1 MQKCSQ
7 IRRARPFGVHL
18 FPCLVRLR
26 SSHLPFSADSHRP
39 NLYRFAVNRGWFA
52 AGVSQCERN
61 SASSTALCVCVRQQ
75 HKQGGANAT
84 VARIHAGIG
93 AGGAQPRPRVPL
105 PTCPLDRPP
114 SSVVGFKPTII
125 SLEPYVAEI
134 MHTVTAEG
142 RIGREEGGN
151 KRLCRYQPC
160 FSRSPW

>member
-1 MQKCSQ
+1 MTAVAFQSSSLSSYASDGLID
-7 IRRARPFGVHL
+7 IRRALDAKMFANSPGAPFGVHL

-114 SSVVGFKPTII
+114 
-125 SLEPYVAEI
+125 L
-134 MHTVTAEG
+134 
-142 RIGREEGGN
+142 
-151 KRLCRYQPC
+151 
-160 FSRSPW
+160 